1 MNPPNPAS
9 PLKILIVED
18 DFTCRCVLLELL
30 KSVGTIHVAVNGAEA
45 VEAFRAGLESGSPY
59 GMVCLDIF
67 MPGMDGTEV
76 LKLIRGLETERG
88 IASTFGARILMVT
101 GSQQLKD
108 VFRSYHGLCDGYL
121 QKPLDRAKLYQ
132 ELRRLSLIP

>member
-1 MNPPNPAS
+1 MNASSPAK
-9 PLKILIVED
+9 PLRILIVED
-18 DFTCRCVLLELL
+18 DFTSRCVLLEML
-30 KSVGTIHVAVNGAEA
+30 KSVGSIHVAVNGTEA
-45 VEAFRAGLESGSPY
+45 VQAFRDSLESGSPY

-67 MPGMDGTEV
+67 MPGMDGMDV
-76 LKLIRGLETERG
+76 LKVLRSLETERG
-88 IASTFGARILMVT
+88 VPSTSGARILMVT

-121 QKPLDRAKLYQ
+121 VKPLDRAKLFE